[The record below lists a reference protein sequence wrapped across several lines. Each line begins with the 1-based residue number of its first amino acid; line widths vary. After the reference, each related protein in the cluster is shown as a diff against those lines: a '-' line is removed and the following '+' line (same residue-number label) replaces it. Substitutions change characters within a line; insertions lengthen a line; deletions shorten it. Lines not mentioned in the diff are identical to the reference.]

1 MNNHLYEYTH
11 AHPIS
16 MSISERLR
24 RFDFEIHEI
33 GHQERLTIDGDITYH
48 RKNN

>member
-1 MNNHLYEYTH
+1 MNNHLYEYTYV
-11 AHPIS
+11 HPIS
-16 MSISERLR
+16 ISISERLR

-33 GHQERLTIDGDITYH
+33 DHQERLGINGDITYH